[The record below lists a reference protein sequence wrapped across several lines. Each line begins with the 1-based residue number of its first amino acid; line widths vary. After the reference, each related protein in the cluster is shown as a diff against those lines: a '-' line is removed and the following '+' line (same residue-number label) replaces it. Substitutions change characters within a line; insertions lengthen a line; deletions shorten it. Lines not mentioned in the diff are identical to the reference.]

1 MAKIDG
7 RPNRVTFEDRKD
19 THISPELVHLKII
32 EALMKGQKSISA
44 ENSSKAQKDTERVE
58 MKKAEEVG
66 DLKGYQYLTNNL
78 LLKLNG
84 QVVKDVNSLIYKVNK
99 FEKAAGLGLTELNVE
114 SYWWHD
120 RMSKI
125 EDILSSYDRKITHLE
140 EENSNIRKS
149 LQDILELLQKHKEVV
164 NETDEHTDKA
174 LTEVTHRVKKNE
186 DIIET
191 LQNGHND
198 IKKTIRSNT
207 LILHKVQA
215 NMEKD
220 SNNKI
225 EPTKLA
231 PEAINI
237 SRDVSASL
245 NNELKTLCQFAV
257 QMNDK
262 VSGVSKRILANEY
275 KISDLDTRL
284 NRIDKRCVQTSIHHE
299 NKQRISDE
307 MIQSLIQQLKYDI
320 NQCVKMLSQDFVP
333 SDKHDYGSS
342 LMKRHD
348 NIGTNPTHEELIND
362 IHTEKGHDYGSLLMK
377 KHDNIGTSPAHEELI
392 DYIYTEKG
400 VPFGCDYNG
409 KLDNRS
415 NPVISRPMTYTKYS
429 EDENN
434 VSVTDNSII
443 DKLQNMCE
451 RNKTLIEDLYET
463 QHTHELELLNLQNG
477 DLKISGKEKNSEN
490 QSIPTKLDT
499 GSIVQK
505 HFAPLRECNSMIETC
520 SQDRDIKSQLQIRT
534 SKDIN
539 LFHAKKDKF
548 EENRKSVIDSHY
560 NPFTTIKCKNLNNRL
575 CPSTQNTFTTCL
587 KELENLLQNRIN
599 EKVSKIDSLDS
610 KVASIES
617 KVHRFCKRKSSLKIK
632 IDAINVKQN
641 ACLSKWD
648 KLDVDFDVGGGS
660 QKTTYVIHRKRP
672 QKTV

>member
-19 THISPELVHLKII
+19 AHISPELVHLKII

-44 ENSSKAQKDTERVE
+44 ENSSKAQRNMAGVE
-58 MKKAEEVG
+58 MMKAEEVG

-84 QVVKDVNSLIYKVNK
+84 QVVKDVNTLLSKVNK

-125 EDILSSYDRKITHLE
+125 EDILSAYESKITCLE

-149 LQDILELLQKHKEVV
+149 SQDILELLQRHKEVV
-164 NETDEHTDKA
+164 NETEEHTNKA
-174 LTEVTHRVKKNE
+174 LAEVTHRIKKNE
-186 DIIET
+186 DTIEN

-198 IKKTIRSNT
+198 IKKTIPTNT
-207 LILHKVQA
+207 LSLHKVQA

-220 SNNKI
+220 NNKKI
-225 EPTKLA
+225 EPTKPA
-231 PEAINI
+231 PETINI
-237 SRDVSASL
+237 SRDVGASL

-262 VSGVSKRILANEY
+262 VSGVSKRILGNEY
-275 KISDLDTRL
+275 KISDLDSRL
-284 NRIDKRCVQTSIHHE
+284 NRIDQRCVQTSIHHE

-320 NQCVKMLSQDFVP
+320 DQRVKILSQDFVP
-333 SDKHDYGSS
+333 SDKHDYSS
-342 LMKRHD
+342 LVMKRHD
-348 NIGTNPTHEELIND
+348 NIRPNPKHEELMND
-362 IHTEKGHDYGSLLMK
+362 T
-377 KHDNIGTSPAHEELI
+377 
-392 DYIYTEKG
+392 YTEKG
-400 VPFGCDYNG
+400 IPLGNDYNG
-409 KLDNRS
+409 KLNNRS
-415 NPVISRPMTYTKYS
+415 NSVISRPIPYTKYS
-429 EDENN
+429 EDEND
-434 VSVTDNSII
+434 VRVTDNSII
-443 DKLQNMCE
+443 DELQNMCE

-477 DLKISGKEKNSEN
+477 NIKTSGKEQNSEN
-490 QSIPTKLDT
+490 PLISTKLDT
-499 GSIVQK
+499 GSIVKK
-505 HFAPLRECNSMIETC
+505 HFAPIRECKSMSESC
-520 SQDRDIKSQLQIRT
+520 SQYRDTKSQLQIRT

-539 LFHAKKDKF
+539 LFQAKKDKF
-548 EENRKSVIDSHY
+548 EEDKKSVIDSHY
-560 NPFTTIKCKNLNNRL
+560 NPFTTIKFKNLNNRP

-610 KVASIES
+610 KVASIEN
-617 KVHRFCKRKSSLKIK
+617 KVLRVCKRKTCLKIK

-672 QKTV
+672 PKNV

>member
-1 MAKIDG
+1 
-7 RPNRVTFEDRKD
+7 
-19 THISPELVHLKII
+19 
-32 EALMKGQKSISA
+32 MKGQKIVPS
-44 ENSSKAQKDTERVE
+44 ENSSKAQRDRGGLE
-58 MKKAEEVG
+58 MMKAEEVG
-66 DLKGYQYLTNNL
+66 ELKGYQYLTNNL

-84 QVVKDVNSLIYKVNK
+84 QVVKDVNSLISKVNK

-125 EDILSSYDRKITHLE
+125 EDVLSSYDSKIAHLE

-149 LQDILELLQKHKEVV
+149 LQDILELLQKHTKVA
-164 NETDEHTDKA
+164 NETDEHTDEA
-174 LTEVTHRVKKNE
+174 LTEVTHGVKKNKD
-186 DIIET
+186 DIEN
-191 LQNGHND
+191 LQNGYND
-198 IKKTIRSNT
+198 IKKTIGSYT
-207 LILHKVQA
+207 HILDKVQEK
-215 NMEKD
+215 MEKIV
-220 SNNKI
+220 KKEI
-225 EPTKLA
+225 EPTMPSTESFK
-231 PEAINI
+231 I
-237 SRDVSASL
+237 STDVGESL
-245 NNELKTLCQFAV
+245 NNELKTLCQFTV

-262 VSGVSKRILANEY
+262 VSGVSKRILANEF
-275 KISDLDTRL
+275 KTSDIDSRL

-320 NQCVKMLSQDFVP
+320 NQCVKMLSDDFMP
-333 SDKHDYGSS
+333 SDKHDYGP
-342 LMKRHD
+342 LVMKNHN
-348 NIGTNPTHEELIND
+348 NIGTNP
-362 IHTEKGHDYGSLLMK
+362 
-377 KHDNIGTSPAHEELI
+377 AHEGLI
-392 DYIYTEKG
+392 KDIYTEKG
-400 VPFGCDYNG
+400 LSFGYDYNG

-415 NPVISRPMTYTKYS
+415 NPVISRPMTYKKYS
-429 EDENN
+429 KDEND
-434 VSVTDNSII
+434 VRVTDNSII

-477 DLKISGKEKNSEN
+477 NIKLSGKERNSEN
-490 QSIPTKLDT
+490 PSISARLDA
-499 GSIVQK
+499 GSIVKK
-505 HFAPLRECNSMIETC
+505 HFAPIRECKSMSESC
-520 SQDRDIKSQLQIRT
+520 SQDRNIKSQLQIRT

-539 LFHAKKDKF
+539 LFQAKKDKF
-548 EENRKSVIDSHY
+548 EEDKKSVIDSHY
-560 NPFTTIKCKNLNNRL
+560 NPFTTIKCKNVNNRL

-610 KVASIES
+610 KVASIEN
-617 KVHRFCKRKSSLKIK
+617 KVHRVCKRKTCLKIK

-672 QKTV
+672 PKMFDIQ

>member
-1 MAKIDG
+1 
-7 RPNRVTFEDRKD
+7 
-19 THISPELVHLKII
+19 
-32 EALMKGQKSISA
+32 MKGQKSISA

-84 QVVKDVNSLIYKVNK
+84 QVVKDVNSLISKVNK

-125 EDILSSYDRKITHLE
+125 EDVLSSYERKITHLE
-140 EENSNIRKS
+140 EENANFRKS
-149 LQDILELLQKHKEVV
+149 LQDVLELLQKHKEVV
-164 NETDEHTDKA
+164 NETDENTDKA
-174 LTEVTHRVKKNE
+174 LTEVTHRIKKNE
-186 DIIET
+186 DIIQN
-191 LQNGHND
+191 LQNGQND
-198 IKKTIRSNT
+198 IKKTIGSYT
-207 LILHKVQA
+207 HILDKVQA

-220 SNNKI
+220 SNKKI

-231 PEAINI
+231 PESVKI
-237 SRDVSASL
+237 SRGASESL

-275 KISDLDTRL
+275 KISDLDSRL

-333 SDKHDYGSS
+333 SDKHDYS
-342 LMKRHD
+342 
-348 NIGTNPTHEELIND
+348 P
-362 IHTEKGHDYGSLLMK
+362 LLMK

-400 VPFGCDYNG
+400 LPFGCDYNS
-409 KLDNRS
+409 KLGNRS

-429 EDENN
+429 EDQND

-534 SKDIN
+534 LKDIN

-548 EENRKSVIDSHY
+548 EEDKKSVIDLHY
-560 NPFTTIKCKNLNNRL
+560 NPLTSIKCKNLNNRL

-599 EKVSKIDSLDS
+599 DKVSKIDSLDS

-617 KVHRFCKRKSSLKIK
+617 KVHRFCKRKTCLKIK
-632 IDAINVKQN
+632 IDAINVRQN

-648 KLDVDFDVGGGS
+648 KLDVDFDVGGGP

-672 QKTV
+672 PKNV